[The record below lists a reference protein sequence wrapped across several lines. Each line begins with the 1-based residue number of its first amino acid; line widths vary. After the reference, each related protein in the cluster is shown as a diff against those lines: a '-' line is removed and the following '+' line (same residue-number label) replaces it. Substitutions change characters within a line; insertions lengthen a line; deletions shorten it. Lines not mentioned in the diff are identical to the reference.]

1 MSSEQQQLAGPDLT
15 LGISLTDLADGV
27 MLLGHANGEAVFVV
41 RRGDEVLAMGAVC
54 SHYSGPLAEGLL
66 EDDHVHCPWHHA
78 CFNVRT
84 GEALRAPALNP
95 VACWRVEVRGG
106 KAYVTEKVERE
117 PLAPTPN
124 PSPRSGEQPGSIG
137 IIGGGAA
144 GNAAAEMLRREG
156 YNGRITVID
165 ADVDSPYDRP
175 NLSKDYLA
183 GNAPEE
189 WIPLRPTGFDTANGI
204 DIVRGHVTSFDA
216 KTKRVTLEGGA
227 EHRFDRVLLAT
238 GASPVQLRVP
248 GSDSPRVHHLR
259 SLADS
264 RAIIASLAGA
274 KRAIVIGASFIGLEV
289 AASLRARG
297 LDVHVVAPEALP
309 FEKVLG
315 PELGRFIKALHEEH
329 GVVFHL
335 QHTVASVGADGVALD
350 DGRSLPGDLI
360 VAGIGVRPN
369 VALAEAAGLAMDRG
383 LAVDEMLETNAP
395 GVFAA
400 GDIARWP
407 HAWSGERIRVE
418 HWVVAERQGQA
429 AARNLLGAREPFR
442 STPFF
447 WSAHYDVTIAYVGHA
462 SSWDRIEV
470 QGSIDKRDCAIA
482 YQSKGKTLAVA
493 SIFRDHVSLAAEV
506 AMERGDSAAMRSL
519 LTKQ

>member
-1 MSSEQQQLAGPDLT
+1 MSSEQQLTGPDLS
-15 LGISLTDLADGV
+15 LGISVTALADGV
-27 MLLGHANGEAVFVV
+27 MLLGHANGEAVLIV
-41 RRGDEVLAMGAVC
+41 RRGNEVLAMGAVC

-78 CFNVRT
+78 CFNLRT

-95 VACWRVEVRGG
+95 VATWRVEMRGG
-106 KAYVTEKVERE
+106 KAYVTQKVERE
-117 PLAPTPN
+117 PLAPTPD
-124 PSPRSGEQPGSIG
+124 PSPRSGQQPGSIG

-156 YNGRITVID
+156 YAGRITVID

-189 WIPLRPTGFDTANGI
+189 WIPLRPSGFDKANGI
-204 DIVRGHVTSFDA
+204 DIVRGHVASFDA
-216 KTKRVTLEGGA
+216 KDKRVTLEGGV

-238 GASPVQLRVP
+238 GASPIQLRVP
-248 GSDSPRVHHLR
+248 GSDSPRVHYLR

-264 RAIIASLAGA
+264 RAIIASAAGA

-315 PELGRFIKALHEEH
+315 AELGRFIKALHEDH
-329 GVVFHL
+329 GVAFHL
-335 QHTVASVGADGVALD
+335 QHTAASVNAGGVVLD
-350 DGRSLPGDLI
+350 DGRSLAGELI

-369 VALAEAAGLAMDRG
+369 VALAEAAGMAMDRG
-383 LAVDEMLETNAP
+383 VAVNELLETDAP
-395 GVFAA
+395 DVFAA

-407 HAWSGERIRVE
+407 DNWTGERIRVE

-429 AARNLLGAREPFR
+429 AARNLLGAGEPFR

-470 QGSIDKRDCAIA
+470 QGSIESRDCAIA

-493 SIFRDHVSLAAEV
+493 SIFRDGVSLAAEV
-506 AMERGDSAAMRSL
+506 AMERGDSEAMRSL
-519 LTKQ
+519 LTKN

>member
-1 MSSEQQQLAGPDLT
+1 MSSEQQLTGPDLT
-15 LGISLTDLADGV
+15 LGISVTALADGV
-27 MLLGHANGEAVFVV
+27 MLLGHANGEAVLIV
-41 RRGDEVLAMGAVC
+41 RRGNEVLAMGAVC
-54 SHYSGPLAEGLL
+54 SHYSGPLVEGLL
-66 EDDHVHCPWHHA
+66 EGDHVHCPWHHA
-78 CFNVRT
+78 CFNLRT

-95 VACWRVEVRGG
+95 VATWRVEVRAG
-106 KAYVTEKVERE
+106 KAYVTQKVERE
-117 PLAPTPN
+117 PLAPTPD
-124 PSPRSGEQPGSIG
+124 PSPRSGHQPDSIG

-156 YNGRITVID
+156 YAGRITVID

-189 WIPLRPTGFDTANGI
+189 WIPLRPSGFDKANGI
-204 DIVRGHVTSFDA
+204 DIVRGHVASFDA
-216 KTKRVTLEGGA
+216 KNKRVTLEGGA

-238 GASPVQLRVP
+238 GASPIQLRVP
-248 GSDSPRVHHLR
+248 GSDSPRVHCLR

-264 RAIIASLAGA
+264 RAIIASAAGA

-297 LDVHVVAPEALP
+297 IDVQVVAPEALP

-315 PELGRFIKALHEEH
+315 AELGRFIKALHEEH

-335 QHTVASVGADGVALD
+335 QHTVASVNAGGVVLD
-350 DGRSLPGDLI
+350 DGRSVAGELI

-369 VALAEAAGLAMDRG
+369 VALAEATGLAMDRG
-383 LAVDEMLETNAP
+383 VAVNELLETDAP

-407 HAWSGERIRVE
+407 DNWTGERIRVE

-462 SSWDRIEV
+462 SSWDRNEV
-470 QGSIDKRDCAIA
+470 QGSIENRDCAIA
-482 YQSKGKTLAVA
+482 YQSKGKTLAIA
-493 SIFRDHVSLAAEV
+493 SIFRDGVSLAAEV
-506 AMERGDSAAMRSL
+506 AMERGDSEAMRSL
-519 LTKQ
+519 LTKK